1 MQRIG
6 MIFGGR
12 SVEHEVSVITGHQA
26 MAALPTDRYT
36 AVPIY
41 IAKNGQWYTGEVLR
55 KLENFRDLEKLVAQA
70 EPVTFSV
77 NTPEPGLLVQRAGK
91 RGLFGAGG
99 PQVNIEPIDVAF
111 PLIHGSHGEDGT
123 LQGLFELANLPYV
136 GFDVA
141 ASAITIN
148 KGLTKRLLRATGLP
162 VIDEVIVSRTR
173 WEKDSAGVTKE
184 IESRFAYP
192 VYVKPAHLGSSIG
205 VSRAE
210 DAMAMAFA
218 LDVAA
223 TYDDTII
230 VEPSQEGIIEIN
242 CAVLGH
248 GTEVTASVCEQPIS
262 AGTLSYEEKY
272 LRGGK
277 TKGMK
282 GAQRRI
288 PAPISNE
295 LTLAIQE
302 AAKAAFVAVGGAG
315 VARID
320 FMVRPEAGQFFINE
334 INSLPG
340 SLSFYLFEPAGI
352 AFPELL
358 NRLIGYA
365 QVRAKEKSR
374 NTYSFNSSLLAGR

>member
-1 MQRIG
+1 MRIG

-26 MAALPTDRYT
+26 MAALPTERYT

-70 EPVTFSV
+70 EAVTFSA
-77 NTPEPGLLVQRAGK
+77 NTPEPGLLVQRASK

-99 PQVNIEPIDVAF
+99 PQLSIEPIDVAF
-111 PLIHGSHGEDGT
+111 PLIHGSHGEDGS
-123 LQGLFELANLPYV
+123 LQGLLELADLPYV
-136 GFDVA
+136 GCDVA
-141 ASAITIN
+141 ASATTIN
-148 KGLTKRLLRATGLP
+148 KGLTKRLLRSAGLP
-162 VIDEVIVSRTR
+162 VLDEVQVSRAR
-173 WEKDSAGVTKE
+173 WEKDSAGVTQE
-184 IESRFAYP
+184 VEARFAYP
-192 VYVKPAHLGSSIG
+192 VYVKPARLGSSIG
-205 VSRAE
+205 VARAE

-223 TYDDTII
+223 TYDDLII
-230 VEPSQEGIIEIN
+230 VEPAQEGIIEIN

-248 GTEVTASVCEQPIS
+248 GEEVTASVCEQPIS

-277 TKGMK
+277 SKGMK

-288 PAPISNE
+288 PAPISAS
-295 LTLAIQE
+295 LTEAIQT
-302 AAKAAFVAVGGAG
+302 AAKNAFVAVGGSG

-320 FMVRPEAGQFFINE
+320 FLVRAEAEQFFINE

-352 AFPELL
+352 SFPALL
-358 NRLIGYA
+358 ERLIGYA
-365 QVRAKEKSR
+365 QARAREKRR
-374 NTYSFNSSLLAGR
+374 NTYSFQSSLLAGR